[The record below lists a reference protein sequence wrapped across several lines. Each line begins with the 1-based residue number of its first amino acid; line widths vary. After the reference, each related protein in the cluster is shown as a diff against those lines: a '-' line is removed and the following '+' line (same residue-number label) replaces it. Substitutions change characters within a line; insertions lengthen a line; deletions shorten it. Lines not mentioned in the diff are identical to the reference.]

1 MSKGKI
7 NSLVLA
13 AEQLSL
19 GISMVVA
26 VGIGLAMGYY
36 LRKFFG
42 YEWLFWFGVFV
53 GFAAAFLNVYKAYK
67 RQNKELESLKDDP
80 RYKNYYD
87 FDKDDECD
95 KL

>member
-26 VGIGLAMGYY
+26 VGIGLGMGYW
-36 LRKFFG
+36 LRKTFG
-42 YEWLFWFGVFV
+42 YEWLFWFGVVV
-53 GFAAAFLNVYKAYK
+53 GIAAAFLNVYKAYK

-87 FDKDDECD
+87 FDKDDE
-95 KL
+95 